1 MVKAGVELHELLSQI
16 LQNSEFKV
24 DYFLSGSH
32 VEIEINSNQTIFEH
46 EKLKSLLR
54 EFWHESSWVEL
65 LSKGGLFAEEIELEF
80 LFVDSKLLCQI
91 NSLNTTKYGLNEF
104 FELNEELHGLIIM
117 ELGTAKEEFDFE
129 NIRFNIQYQDNVFNQ
144 FEVYYDGELV
154 NLKDEVVFTF
164 KNYFEEFFKD
174 SQYCVNQ
181 FSAWS
186 FEFEDILFLSC
197 SKSSI
202 VELVKN

>member
-1 MVKAGVELHELLSQI
+1 MVKVGKELHELLSQI
-16 LQNSEFKV
+16 LQNNEFKV

-54 EFWHESSWVEL
+54 EFWHESSWVEF
-65 LSKGGLFAEEIELEF
+65 LSKDGLFAEEIELEF
-80 LFVDSKLLCQI
+80 LFVDSKLFCQI
-91 NSLNTTKYGLNEF
+91 NSLNTISQGLNEF
-104 FELNEELHGLIIM
+104 FESNQELQGLII
-117 ELGTAKEEFDFE
+117 EAKGISEKNFDFE
-129 NIRFNIQYQDNVFNQ
+129 NVRFNLQYADNVFSQ
-144 FEVYYDGELV
+144 FDVYYDGELV
-154 NLKDEVVFTF
+154 NLKDDVVFTF
-164 KNYFEEFFKD
+164 KNHFEDFFKD
-174 SQYCVNQ
+174 NQYCVNQ

>member
-1 MVKAGVELHELLSQI
+1 MVKVGKELHELIFKI
-16 LQNSEFKV
+16 LQNHEFKV

-32 VEIEINSNQTIFEH
+32 VDIEINSNHTIFEH
-46 EKLKSLLR
+46 ENLKSLLR
-54 EFWHESSWVEL
+54 EFWHESSWVEF

-80 LFVDSKLLCQI
+80 LSVNSKLFCQI
-91 NSLNTTKYGLNEF
+91 NSLNTISQGLNEF
-104 FELNEELHGLIIM
+104 FESNQELQGLII
-117 ELGTAKEEFDFE
+117 EATGISEKDFE
-129 NIRFNIQYQDNVFNQ
+129 NVRFNLQYADNSFSQ

-154 NLKDEVVFTF
+154 TLNDEVVFTF
-164 KNYFEEFFKD
+164 KNHFEEFFKD
-174 SQYCVNQ
+174 NHYCVNQ

-186 FEFEDILFLSC
+186 FEFEDIVFLSC